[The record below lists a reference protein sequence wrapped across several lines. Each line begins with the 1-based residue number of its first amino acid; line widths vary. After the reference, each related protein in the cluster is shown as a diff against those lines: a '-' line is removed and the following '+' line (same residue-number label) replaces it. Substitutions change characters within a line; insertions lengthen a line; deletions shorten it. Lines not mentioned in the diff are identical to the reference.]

1 MQSVVKMRRRVFSL
15 IEILV
20 VIVIIGILAAIV
32 VPRLTRGGKD
42 AAGRRVLAPKEK
54 AQQVGT
60 ISYVGQIQQAIAMYK
75 MDNDERLPATLQELK
90 RYGVTDEMLIDGVS
104 KQPLQY
110 NPQTGEVTSP
120 VPLPGRIGNALNLP
134 NSTQGQ

>member
-1 MQSVVKMRRRVFSL
+1 MRRQRVFTL

-20 VIVIIGILAAIV
+20 VIVIIGILATIII
-32 VPRLTRGGKD
+32 PRLTRGGKD
-42 AAGRRVLAPKEK
+42 ASGKRVLAPRER

-60 ISYVGQIQQAIAMYK
+60 ISYVSQIQQAITMYK
-75 MDNDERLPATLQELK
+75 MDNDERLPGSLQELK

-120 VPLPGRIGNALNLP
+120 VPLPGRVGNALNLP

>member
-1 MQSVVKMRRRVFSL
+1 MKRRVFTL

-20 VIVIIGILAAIV
+20 VVVILGILAAIV
-32 VPRLTRGGKD
+32 IPRLTGGGKD
-42 AAGRRVLAPKEK
+42 AVGKRILAPKEK

-60 ISYVGQIQQAIAMYK
+60 ISYVSQIQQAITMYK
-75 MDNDERLPATLQELK
+75 MDNDERLPASLQELK
-90 RYGVTDEMLIDGVS
+90 RYGVTNEMLIDGVS

-120 VPLPGRIGNALNLP
+120 TALPGSVGRALNLQ
-134 NSTQGQ
+134 NQGQ

>member
-1 MQSVVKMRRRVFSL
+1 MRRQRFFTLV
-15 IEILV
+15 EMLV
-20 VIVIIGILAAIV
+20 VIVIIGILAAIII
-32 VPRLTRGGKD
+32 PRLTRGGKD
-42 AAGRRVLAPKEK
+42 ASGKRVLAPREK

-60 ISYVGQIQQAIAMYK
+60 ISYVSQIQQAITMYK
-75 MDNDERLPATLQELK
+75 MDNEDRLPESLQELK
-90 RYGVTDEMLIDGVS
+90 RYGVTDEMLIDSVS

-120 VPLPGRIGNALNLP
+120 VPLPGRVNNALNLS

>member
-1 MQSVVKMRRRVFSL
+1 MRRAFSL

-20 VIVIIGILAAIV
+20 TLVIIGILAALL
-32 VPRLTRGGKD
+32 VPRLTSGGKD
-42 AAGRRVLAPKEK
+42 ASGKRILAPKQK

-60 ISYVGQIQQAIAMYK
+60 ISYIGQIQQAITMYK
-75 MDNDERLPATLQELK
+75 MDNEERLPQSLTELK
-90 RYGVTDEMLIDGVS
+90 RYGVTDEMLIDSVS

-120 VPLPGRIGNALNLP
+120 TGLPGRVGNALNLP
-134 NSTQGQ
+134 NSLQGQ

>member
-1 MQSVVKMRRRVFSL
+1 MRRQRVFTL

-20 VIVIIGILAAIV
+20 VIVIIGILATIII
-32 VPRLTRGGKD
+32 PRLTRGGKD
-42 AAGRRVLAPKEK
+42 ASGKRVLAPRER

-60 ISYVGQIQQAIAMYK
+60 ISYVSQIQQAIAMYK
-75 MDNDERLPATLQELK
+75 MDNDERLPGSLQELK

-120 VPLPGRIGNALNLP
+120 VPLPGRVGNALNLP

>member
-1 MQSVVKMRRRVFSL
+1 MRRRAFSL

-32 VPRLTRGGKD
+32 IPRLTGGGKD
-42 AAGRRVLAPKEK
+42 ASGKPTLAPKQR

-60 ISYVGQIQQAIAMYK
+60 ISYVSQIQQAITMYK
-75 MDNDERLPATLQELK
+75 MDNEERLPANLQELK
-90 RYGVTDEMLIDGVS
+90 RYGVTDEMLIDSVS

-120 VPLPGRIGNALNLP
+120 TALPGRVGNALNLP
-134 NSTQGQ
+134 NSVQGQ